1 MPPLSRPAFVLSE
14 PPARLR
20 LSDGDYDLVLVTANA
35 EDGLRVAYDHLPDN
49 DEFELVL
56 WGRFRQ

>member
-1 MPPLSRPAFVLSE
+1 MRVDAAALLGHAAFSE
-14 PPARLR
+14 
-20 LSDGDYDLVLVTANA
+20 GDYDLVLVTANA
-35 EDGLRVAYDHLPDN
+35 EDGLRAAYDHLPGG